1 MSTVINSQ
9 STASP
14 ATPTS
19 WEAFRVLL
27 EEQRAD
33 CVRQRELALAEA
45 ATSMP
50 DPVAMRRGASM
61 LLTIAEIDAA
71 LDRIADGTYG
81 RCTHCG
87 IGHPDRAAGVPAVRG
102 RLRRLPG
109 LGALTGRCR
118 DRSGTGA
125 PNPVIRSPRRPPA

>member
-1 MSTVINSQ
+1 MFTVITTQ
-9 STASP
+9 APTAP
-14 ATPTS
+14 AAAT
-19 WEAFRVLL
+19 WEVLRVLL

-33 CVRQRELALAEA
+33 CLRQRELALAEA

-87 IGHPDRAAGVPAVRG
+87 IGLPIERLEFRPYAAGCVACQASVR
-102 RLRRLPG
+102 
-109 LGALTGRCR
+109 
-118 DRSGTGA
+118 
-125 PNPVIRSPRRPPA
+125 